1 MAYLFFKKGKKFFG
15 IPFFK
20 KGMKFFAEALLQKGW
35 KAGMNKE
42 KNGKDNAI

>member
-1 MAYLFFKKGKKFFG
+1 MLFFKKAGAFF
-15 IPFFK
+15 
-20 KGMKFFAEALLQKGW
+20 QKGW